1 MKNLV
6 FIEEEYNS
14 ELLHHAEK
22 INGVVFRDIYIKV
35 VYIELTIIR

>member
-14 ELLHHAEK
+14 EHLHHAEK
-22 INGVVFRDIYIKV
+22 INGVVFRYMHKSC
-35 VYIELTIIR
+35 VY